1 MQGKT
6 FNSGMQGF
14 SPEDAITAVVGMNIK
29 LQQKKKILNKNT
41 HL

>member
-6 FNSGMQGF
+6 FNTGMQGF
-14 SPEDAITAVVGMNIK
+14 SPEDSITAVVGMNIK